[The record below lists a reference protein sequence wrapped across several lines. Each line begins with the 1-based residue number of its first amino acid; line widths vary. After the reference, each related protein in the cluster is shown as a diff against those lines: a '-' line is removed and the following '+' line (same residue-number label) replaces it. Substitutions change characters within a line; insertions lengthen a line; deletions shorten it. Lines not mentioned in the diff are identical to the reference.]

1 MPITI
6 ATFYR
11 FVPLTDVFDL
21 RQRWLTFGQAL
32 GLDRL
37 RGTLYVASEGIN
49 ATIATVDA
57 ATLNTVL
64 AELQPYLADTAIRT
78 GTAEHWPFQRW
89 RVRRKREIVSMGTPN
104 VVEPDTTPAAVHT
117 VDPATWNALIRDP
130 ELQLVDTRNDFE
142 VAIGSFQGATDPKT
156 EHFREFP
163 DYVRREL
170 DPERP
175 VAMFCTGGIRCS
187 KATAWMAAQ
196 GFREIYQLEGGILN
210 YLQQIPE
217 PESLWQGECFVFD
230 ERVAVGH
237 GLQPGHYQICPTCGR
252 PILNTCV
259 HCQP

>member
-11 FVPLTDVFDL
+11 FVPLTDVQAL

-32 GLDRL
+32 GLERL
-37 RGTLYVASEGIN
+37 RGTLYVAPEGIN
-49 ATIATVDA
+49 ATIATADTT
-57 ATLNTVL
+57 TLSQIL
-64 AELQPYLADTAIRT
+64 AELQPYLADTPVRT
-78 GTAEHWPFQRW
+78 SETSQWPFQRW

-104 VVEPDTTPAAVHT
+104 VVDPETPPPAVHT
-117 VDPATWNALIRDP
+117 VDPVAWNALIQDP
-130 ELQLVDTRNDFE
+130 AIQLIDTRNDYE

-156 EHFREFP
+156 AHFREFP
-163 DYVRREL
+163 EYVRREL
-170 DPERP
+170 DPTRP

-210 YLQQIPE
+210 YLQHIPAA
-217 PESLWQGECFVFD
+217 ESRWQGECFVFD

-237 GLQPGHYQICPTCGR
+237 GLTPGQHHICPTCGR
-252 PILNTCV
+252 PIVKACA